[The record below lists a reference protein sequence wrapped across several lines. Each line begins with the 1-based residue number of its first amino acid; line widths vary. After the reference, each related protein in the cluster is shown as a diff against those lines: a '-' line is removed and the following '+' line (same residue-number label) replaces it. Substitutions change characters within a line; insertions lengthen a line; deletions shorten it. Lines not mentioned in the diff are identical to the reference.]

1 MTTVADLR
9 HLDDAAV
16 LRILSAATEQL
27 RAQLPERA
35 TGAIKSA
42 EEARQAVAQLLEE
55 GGANPPVDILPDEGT
70 HAAQAR
76 ALLELILRDP
86 ETSSVVRELV
96 DHPPD
101 DEQRSVE
108 LALAGAVILGG
119 LVTWL
124 QTKIEIDVHR
134 KEGKTDFRF
143 HMRKDTGSNSLIET
157 IAKQVVGL
165 L

>member
-1 MTTVADLR
+1 MTMATDISK
-9 HLDDAAV
+9 LDDAAV
-16 LRILSAATEQL
+16 LRVLSAVTEQL
-27 RAQLPERA
+27 RAQLPQTA
-35 TGAIKSA
+35 TASVNGAD
-42 EEARQAVAQLLEE
+42 EAREAVSQLLQQAGSHAPQE
-55 GGANPPVDILPDEGT
+55 VLPDEGS

-76 ALLELILRDP
+76 ALLQLMLQDP
-86 ETSSVVRELV
+86 ETRAVVQPLI

-124 QTKIEIDVHR
+124 ETKVEIDVER
-134 KEGKTDFRF
+134 KGGKINFRF
-143 HMRKDTGSNSLIET
+143 HLKKEAAGDSLIHSL
-157 IAKQVVGL
+157 AKQVAGL